1 MDATARRLENNLIT
15 LGTGSMVFGF
25 WLFIKT
31 ALTYVMLGAESEY
44 NLSLEENIIAMALV
58 LLLPAIDMLLRIYV
72 GFSARAQARG
82 KKKSPAYLFAA
93 GFIIFYYTLIII
105 IEIVFTFIF
114 MSGLLNM
121 IIAIFI
127 DITSVVFLLEVF
139 ISSVKLRQLNK
150 QLNAENGGAL

>member
-105 IEIVFTFIF
+105 FEIVLTFMF

-139 ISSVKLRQLNK
+139 ISSVKLRRLNK